1 MRPLKHLRGGKK
13 ISPVIWEPVNWTRQE
28 SVDFIR
34 TFSGRS
40 CQSRDALRVCAGL
53 LNVKWNMIG
62 RLRSTRVTLTLWYRT
77 FDMQLIGIWGILH
90 LFQPLLFCQVVL
102 EPPDPETCR
111 ESIHRLDIK

>member
-40 CQSRDALRVCAGL
+40 RWSRDALRVCAGL
-53 LNVKWNMIG
+53 LNVK
-62 RLRSTRVTLTLWYRT
+62 
-77 FDMQLIGIWGILH
+77 
-90 LFQPLLFCQVVL
+90 
-102 EPPDPETCR
+102 
-111 ESIHRLDIK
+111 